1 MWRRVKVKTKPTA
14 LPISIPALKARM
26 RVDFSDED
34 TVIAG
39 YLSGAIAS
47 IDGPSGIGYAM
58 MEQTWEL
65 AVDRFV
71 RVIALPGAPVKSIT
85 SIKYYD
91 KDNTFQTL
99 DPAEYTLFVG
109 GDVAIVEPVNSWP
122 STHNRVG
129 AVVIEYVLGES
140 DAANVPASLI
150 EAIALL
156 VAHRYEFRQPVVF
169 GSTSEL
175 PYGTE
180 SLISDYRRLAVA

>member
-150 EAIALL
+150 DAIALL